1 MLAAGVVAVAI
12 ADLSLVAICWRRRT
26 VLGGVAA
33 AVGIPLVAFA
43 IIISGLRG
51 RAATAAV
58 LLVALIF
65 LIVASALYGLGQ
77 AFERLLDEE
86 PEDGP

>member
-1 MLAAGVVAVAI
+1 VLAAGAVAIAI

-43 IIISGLRG
+43 IISGLSG
-51 RAATAAV
+51 RAATAAM
-58 LLVALIF
+58 LVALIF
-65 LIVASALYGLGQ
+65 LIVGSALHGLGR

-86 PEDGP
+86 PGDGT